1 MPYQEETIK
10 TIVDRLNTQYFL
22 PSIQRHY
29 VWKPDQ
35 IILLFDSI
43 MRGYPISSFLFWEL
57 KQENRGNWEVYKFA
71 EVGNSEG
78 TNHEKLASKA
88 DGIQN
93 LTLVL
98 DGQQRLTS
106 MQIGLKGKY
115 KVRKNINLKMTEI
128 IFQNTGFI
136 WIYLKILHQKMITRN
151 SPESLIMALSFSK
164 KNP

>member
-35 IILLFDSI
+35 IVLLFDSI

-57 KQENRGNWEVYKFA
+57 KQENRNNWEVYKFA
-71 EVGNSEG
+71 EIANSEG
-78 TNHEKLASKA
+78 TNHIKHPSN

-106 MQIGLKGKY
+106 MQIGLKGRY
-115 KVRKNINLKMTEI
+115 RIRKRY
-128 IFQNTGFI
+128 Q
-136 WIYLKILHQKMITRN
+136 
-151 SPESLIMALSFSK
+151 A
-164 KNP
+164 